1 MKDKTTRV
9 CKRVVMSCVNLGN
22 RGSDDVVPKALED
35 NDVARR
41 AKEVPIEMIPG
52 IQLDFCELIVVFA
65 GVITLG

>member
-1 MKDKTTRV
+1 MKAKTTRV
-9 CKRVVMSCVNLGN
+9 FERVVGSFVNLGN
-22 RGSDDVVPKALED
+22 RGSDDIVPKALKD
-35 NDVARR
+35 NDVVRR